1 MTISVELSYAILA
14 LDSYNRGYNFG
25 VPGLGGIGS
34 QVGNYTLVMQSE
46 TLSTSPEVA
55 ASFYA
60 AAYLN
65 GGNIV
70 ISYRGTDNI
79 NPFGPDVTAWTGGL
93 GFQTE
98 QAELAAQFYYQ
109 VKQEYP
115 GANIVLTGHSL
126 GGGLAGLVARVTG
139 SAAYIYDN
147 MPFELSAENA
157 YDTEGLARACFA
169 HHAS

>member
-70 ISYRGTDNI
+70 ISYRGTDD
-79 NPFGPDVTAWTGGL
+79 PRLGADLTDWMGGA
-93 GFQTE
+93 GFQTS
-98 QAELAAQFYYQ
+98 QASVGWVKPTSSFKNFY
-109 VKQEYP
+109 
-115 GANIVLTGHSL
+115 G
-126 GGGLAGLVARVTG
+126 
-139 SAAYIYDN
+139 
-147 MPFELSAENA
+147 
-157 YDTEGLARACFA
+157 
-169 HHAS
+169 